1 MRFLEV
7 LWALLGEDINPEG
20 VQKKKKKNRGLPSVE
35 ETVSR
40 VGEQIPHKVSYTAG
54 TLGHRW
60 ELRLGVMGGQ
70 SRLSIEL

>member
-1 MRFLEV
+1 M

-20 VQKKKKKNRGLPSVE
+20 VQQKKKKKNRGLPSVGE
-35 ETVSR
+35 AVSR